1 MGHTADKIEEKVR
14 QSDVNND
21 VRILKVTCMENAVKK
36 AHEISKQGDIIVL
49 SPACASFDLY
59 KNFEERGKD
68 FKNIVNKL

>member
-1 MGHTADKIEEKVR
+1 
-14 QSDVNND
+14 
-21 VRILKVTCMENAVKK
+21 MEDAVKK
-36 AHEISKQGDIIVL
+36 AFELSKPKDIVVL